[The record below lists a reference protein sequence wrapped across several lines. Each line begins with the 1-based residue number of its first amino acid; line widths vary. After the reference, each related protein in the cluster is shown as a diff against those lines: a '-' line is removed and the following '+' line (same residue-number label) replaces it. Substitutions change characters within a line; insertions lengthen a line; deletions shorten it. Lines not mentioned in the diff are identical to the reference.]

1 MLRPLIFFLQRTLR
15 VIKNDLGKLGFN
27 LGLNLKIKTDFIYF
41 NYIKKIRHIF
51 YMTRGTDLPK
61 PSVNE

>member
-1 MLRPLIFFLQRTLR
+1 MIQ
-15 VIKNDLGKLGFN
+15 NDLGKLGFN